1 MSVDQQDDQTAVE
14 ADEEQAGPREPFAT
28 IEEAIDDIREGR
40 MVIVC
45 DDEDRENEGDL
56 TMAAQFVTAEKHQL
70 HGQGRPRPHLPHAHP
85 AALRASSTCRR

>member
-1 MSVDQQDDQTAVE
+1 
-14 ADEEQAGPREPFAT
+14 
-28 IEEAIDDIREGR
+28 

-56 TMAAQFVTAEKHQL
+56 TMAAEFATAEKRQL
-70 HGQGRPRPHLPHAHP
+70 HGQGRPRPHLPRAHA